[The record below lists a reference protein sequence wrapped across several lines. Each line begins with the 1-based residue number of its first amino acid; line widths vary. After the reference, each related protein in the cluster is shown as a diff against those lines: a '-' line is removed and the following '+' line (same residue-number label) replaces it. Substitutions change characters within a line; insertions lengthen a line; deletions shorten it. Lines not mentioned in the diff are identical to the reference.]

1 MFYSSK
7 FIKSIYSGPNDKVHI
22 FEMDVYFWSP
32 KISKSKYIN
41 LQTRQ
46 ILVIDDYGTISPL
59 EVKYISQYVADEN
72 KISNK

>member
-7 FIKSIYSGPNDKVHI
+7 FIKSIYSGPNDMVHI

-32 KISKSKYIN
+32 KYIN

-46 ILVIDDYGTISPL
+46 IIVIDDYGTISPL